1 MPPVLSG
8 LSEPGHPDEP
18 KPELAVH
25 IIVPEE
31 FAGMSM
37 GEVGSCGGSLT
48 SMDVHSGTVV
58 IRALLPVSE
67 YERLAEVIKVGTQRR
82 GRVEPVRGHE

>member
-18 KPELAVH
+18 KPELAIDIV
-25 IIVPEE
+25 VPEE

-37 GEVGSCGGSLT
+37 GEVRSRGGSVT
-48 SMDVHSGTVV
+48 SMDVQSGTVV
-58 IRALLPVSE
+58 IRAVCQYRST
-67 YERLAEVIKVGTQRR
+67 RD
-82 GRVEPVRGHE
+82 